1 VNWSPL
7 SRGVHLGE
15 RVVHRASRVVADLP
29 RASLRAELAFR
40 AERDAHRPSLP
51 GQSVDDD
58 LVSALFRDGIVVT
71 DVRALGLTDV
81 MTEAAPLTAEL
92 LDVPVEA
99 GRSAVHLTPDRLV
112 TAPGIFRWGAGE
124 RVLDLVERYLE
135 VPPAYHGVYLRRDV
149 AGAQSSASNM
159 WHLDMEDRKVVKVLV
174 YLTDVQDGD
183 GSFQY
188 LPMAQSMDLRRF
200 LGRTYRL
207 GADEEMRRLVPDS
220 EWRVAGGPAGTVV
233 ISDTGILMHKGRR
246 PQLRDR
252 VTLFYDYTSRRPVHP
267 FYCKSALPREH
278 LEALTQ
284 GLGARAETSVLWRD
298 RLVSF
303 DPAKHE

>member
-15 RVVHRASRVVADLP
+15 RVVHRASRVVSDLP

-40 AERDAHRPSLP
+40 AEREAHRPSLP
-51 GQSVDDD
+51 EGSVDDD
-58 LVSALFRDGIVVT
+58 LVSALFSDGIVVT
-71 DVRALGLTDV
+71 DVETLGMADV
-81 MTEAAPLTAEL
+81 MTAAAPLAEEL
-92 LDVPVEA
+92 LSTPEA
-99 GRSAVHLTPDRLV
+99 GRSAAHLAPDRLV
-112 TAPGIFRWGAGE
+112 TAPGIFRWGAGD
-124 RVLDLVERYLE
+124 RALDLVERYLE
-135 VPPAYHGVYLRRDV
+135 VPPAYHGVYLRRDI
-149 AGAQSSASNM
+149 AGAESSASNL
-159 WHLDMEDRKVVKVLV
+159 WHLDMEDRKVIKVLV

-188 LPMAQSMDLRRF
+188 LPMAQSMELRRF

-207 GADEEMRRLVPDS
+207 GADEEMRRLVPQS
-220 EWRVAGGPAGTVV
+220 EWRVAGGAAGTVV

-246 PQLRDR
+246 PRLRDR
-252 VTLFYDYTSRRPVHP
+252 ATLFYDYTSRRPVHP
-267 FYCKSALPREH
+267 FYCKSALPRPY
-278 LEALTQ
+278 LEQLTD
-284 GLGARAETSVLWRD
+284 GLGARARASVLWRQ